1 MCDGG
6 NGYDFGPRPDK
17 IRHAKHYDAE
27 LYQKWA
33 AKRNKKAGGGLDIP
47 SIFYSAKDA
56 CVSIRCSTNN
66 TDDEVVE
73 QSGSGFFIDKLTVV
87 TAAHV
92 VMYNNADVDR
102 SPPVIAVANPNVTP
116 TVVAPGF
123 ARVGTI
129 SVCVSNVNGSGDSFF
144 YPAKLIGMSPSFDL
158 AVLQI
163 QQVPSRNCN
172 PPIIRKHPVLEW
184 GCSREVVIG
193 ERVLIVADSRNFDTI
208 GLSHGIVSDNLYSDT
223 LLDGTPPDFTEPA
236 GYWGF
241 EAIVTDAQAAYYN
254 SGGPL
259 LDDQGRVIGV
269 ISGIDTSAYSVAPLP
284 DPPETAYIYK
294 TVCVAEH
301 VARRI
306 VKALANGLCDE
317 ALRGH
322 IEEIQD
328 PLGNFYRYNYGYLGV
343 TGFYAF
349 GPDFL
354 RLVPDSVYQRQK
366 GFVIT
371 GVDVDGPL
379 NGIFPAANIYTY
391 PTNAVPP
398 APVTATD
405 ELFLV
410 TEVNGTP
417 VGVGPGQLPF
427 SSLVFREIQNMAVV
441 LTYRRGSENF
451 KCPYQVTVYLGY
463 LSLTSDLPPNVVNQT
478 SGLARSIPSRDESLN
493 SRDRVHPLTKNI
505 NTRAF
510 DVQKLM
516 SLLTDSRIKKVLKEL
531 LDGAEAVV
539 DEAAVVAK
547 YLPKILERLSELAK
561 KLGADSVASLASN
574 LVPAAQQFSDV
585 SSDVANGNVFSQ
597 ISEGISTSP
606 SSSESS
612 NARSISDAVV
622 SQLVADVVGSAP
634 RSVRKASTVQYA
646 PKPTSP
652 QPSQTPKVATR
663 PTTPLALPATAIPP
677 RRTPLRSRPPAL
689 LSTPPAPLSPPVP
702 VALDDVLHDSVNP
715 A

>member
-1 MCDGG
+1 MCDQG

-33 AKRNKKAGGGLDIP
+33 EKRNKKAGGGLDIP

-56 CVSIRCSTNN
+56 CVTVWCSTNT
-66 TDDEVVE
+66 TDDTVVD
-73 QSGSGFFIDKLTVV
+73 QSGSGFLIDKLTVV

-92 VMYNNADVDR
+92 VMYNNATIDR

-129 SVCVSNVNGSGDSFF
+129 KVCVSNVNGSGDSFF

-163 QQVPSRNCN
+163 QQVPTRNCN

-184 GCSREVVIG
+184 GCSRSAVIG

-208 GLSHGIVSDNLYSDT
+208 GLSHGIISDNLYSDT
-223 LLDGTPPDFTEPA
+223 LLDGTPPAYTEPA

-241 EAIVTDAQAAYYN
+241 EAIVTDAQAAYCN

-259 LDDQGRVIGV
+259 LDDQGRVLGV

-306 VKALANGLCDE
+306 VKALADGMCNE

-354 RLVPDSVYQRQK
+354 RLVPDSSYQRQK

-371 GVDVDGPL
+371 GVDVNGPL
-379 NGIFPAANIYTY
+379 NSIFPAANIYPY
-391 PTNAVPP
+391 PDTDIPP
-398 APVTATD
+398 APVTSTS

-427 SSLVFREIQNMAVV
+427 SSLTFREIQNMAVV
-441 LTYRRGSENF
+441 LTFRRGSENF
-451 KCPYQVTVYLGY
+451 KCPYQAAVYLGY
-463 LSLTSDLPPNVVNQT
+463 LALTDDLPPNVVNQT
-478 SGLARSIPSRDESLN
+478 SGLARSIPSRDESRN
-493 SRDRVHPLTKNI
+493 DQDRARPLTQNI

-510 DVQKLM
+510 DVQKLI
-516 SLLTDSRIKKVLKEL
+516 SLFSDSRIKQVLKRL
-531 LDGAEAVV
+531 LYGAEEVV

-547 YLPKILERLSELAK
+547 YLPKILERLAELAGK
-561 KLGADSVASLASN
+561 FGSGSLASLASE
-574 LVPAAQQFSDV
+574 LVPAAQQLSNGLTDV
-585 SSDVANGNVFSQ
+585 SDANVFSQ
-597 ISEGISTSP
+597 LNDVIPSDTST
-606 SSSESS
+606 
-612 NARSISDAVV
+612 AVV
-622 SQLVADVVGSAP
+622 SQLVTDVVGSLP
-634 RSVRKASTVQYA
+634 RATSRRATSVQYA
-646 PKPTSP
+646 PKSTDEP
-652 QPSQTPKVATR
+652 QPQTSTSQPQTTR
-663 PTTPLALPATAIPP
+663 PTTPLALPVEATPS
-677 RRTPLRSRPPAL
+677 RRTPLRVRPTNPIVFQVPTSL
-689 LSTPPAPLSPPVP
+689 PVITSTPPVP
-702 VALDDVLHDSVNP
+702 TKVDIVLTESVNP